1 MIKRHLRVLAGLLVL
16 ILVALNLGACQKP
29 LQGRPTALPTTLP
42 TASITPTPSQ
52 TPTQLPT
59 VTMTPTATATATST
73 LVPTATNTATPT
85 PIPTRLATLFPLTA
99 GGQQTVDFGYHY
111 LTRRDNREDGS
122 LRNLSAM
129 VSFQLMDR
137 GIHSETVRI
146 LGKDVTVYYLRVRH
160 VFDQTNLEVKLVLT
174 GLYGQNV
181 AIAGMP
187 ADGSSYISLRT
198 QKSDQPFEPWKLH
211 QDWSLPLDQRAP
223 LFETIRLPDFE
234 TTLRNLPDQVIVLA
248 DHPII
253 LDPNGWT
260 QIYIDMDRVSASA
273 ARFSP
278 FFSFNEF
285 DQMTGQ
291 STQANV
297 WMDYLINNTDIP
309 NNQYTR
315 MYFAADF
322 LVIITP

>member
-1 MIKRHLRVLAGLLVL
+1 MLKRHLRVLAGLLVL
-16 ILVALNLGACQKP
+16 IMVALNLGACQKP

-85 PIPTRLATLFPLTA
+85 PIPTRLAALFPLTA
-99 GGQQTVDFGYHY
+99 GGQQTVDYGYHY
-111 LTRRDNREDGS
+111 ITRRDNREDGS

-129 VSFQLMDR
+129 VSFQLVDR
-137 GIHSETVRI
+137 GIHSETVKI
-146 LGKDVTVYYLRVRH
+146 LGEDVTVYYLRVRH
-160 VFDQTNLEVKLVLT
+160 VFDQSNLEVKLVLT
-174 GLYGQNV
+174 GLFGQNIP
-181 AIAGMP
+181 IAGMP
-187 ADGSSYISLRT
+187 ADGSSYISLRR
-198 QKSDQPFEPWKLH
+198 QESDELFEPWKLH

-223 LFETIRLPDFE
+223 LFETVRLPDFE

-253 LDPNGWT
+253 LDPDGWT

-273 ARFSP
+273 ARFKP
-278 FFSFNEF
+278 FFNFNEF
-285 DQMTGQ
+285 DQMIGQ

-297 WMDYLINNTDIP
+297 WMDYLTNNTDIP
-309 NNQYTR
+309 NNQYNQ

>member
-1 MIKRHLRVLAGLLVL
+1 MNKRSWKVIAAFLMLV
-16 ILVALNLGACQKP
+16 LVALSLAGCQKP
-29 LQGRPTALPTTLP
+29 LQGRPTALPTQLP

-52 TPTQLPT
+52 TPTPLPT
-59 VTMTPTATATATST
+59 VTMTPTATATPTDT
-73 LVPTATNTATPT
+73 PVPTATSTSTPT

-99 GGQQTVDFGYHY
+99 GQQTVDYGYEY
-111 LTRRDNREDGS
+111 ITRKDTREDGS

-137 GIHSETVRI
+137 GIHSETIKV
-146 LGKDVTVYYLRVRH
+146 LGEDVTVYYLRVRH

-174 GLYGQNV
+174 GLYGQNIP
-181 AIAGMP
+181 IAGMP

-198 QKSDQPFEPWKLH
+198 QKSDVLFEPWKMH

-223 LFETIRLPDFE
+223 LFDTIRLPDFE
-234 TTLRNLPDQVIVLA
+234 ATLRNLPDQVIVLA

-253 LDPNGWT
+253 LDPDGWT

-273 ARFSP
+273 ARFQP
-278 FFSFNEF
+278 FFNFNEF
-285 DQMTGQ
+285 DQMTWQ

-297 WMDYLINNTDIP
+297 WMDYLVNNTDIP
-309 NNQYTR
+309 NNQFNR

>member
-1 MIKRHLRVLAGLLVL
+1 MPERRLNLTVRILVL
-16 ILVALNLGACQKP
+16 TLLALSLTGCQKP
-29 LQGRPTALPTTLP
+29 LQGRPTALPTQLP

-52 TPTQLPT
+52 TPTPLPT
-59 VTMTPTATATATST
+59 VTMTPTATATPTET
-73 LVPTATNTATPT
+73 PVPTATNTATPT

-111 LTRRDNREDGS
+111 ITRKDNREDGS

-137 GIHSETVRI
+137 GIHSETVKI

-160 VFDQTNLEVKLVLT
+160 IFDQTNLEVKLVLT
-174 GLYGQNV
+174 GLYGQEIP
-181 AIAGMP
+181 IAGMP
-187 ADGSSYISLRT
+187 ADGSSYISLRR
-198 QKSDQPFEPWKLH
+198 QKANQVFEPWKLH
-211 QDWSLPLDQRAP
+211 QDWNLPLDQRAP
-223 LFETIRLPDFE
+223 LFDTVRLPDFE
-234 TTLRNLPDQVIVLA
+234 AELRSLPDQVILLA

-253 LDPNGWT
+253 LNPDGWT

-273 ARFSP
+273 ARFKP
-278 FFSFNEF
+278 FFNFNEF

-291 STQANV
+291 STQAIV
-297 WMDYLINNTDIP
+297 WEDYLVNNTDIP
-309 NNQYTR
+309 NNQYNR
-315 MYFAADF
+315 MTFAADF

>member
-1 MIKRHLRVLAGLLVL
+1 MINRHWRIITSLLVL
-16 ILVALNLGACQKP
+16 ILVALNLAGCQKP
-29 LQGRPTALPTTLP
+29 LQGRPTALPTQLP

-59 VTMTPTATATATST
+59 VTMTPTATATPTET
-73 LVPTATNTATPT
+73 PVPTATSTSTPT
-85 PIPTRLATLFPLTA
+85 PIPTRLATLFPLSA
-99 GGQQTVDFGYHY
+99 GGQTTVDYGYHY
-111 LTRRDNREDGS
+111 ITRKDNREDSS

-137 GIHSETVRI
+137 GIHSETVKI
-146 LGKDVTVYYLRVRH
+146 LGKDVTVYYLRVKH
-160 VFDQTNLEVKLVLT
+160 VFDETNLEVKLVLT
-174 GLYGQNV
+174 GLYGQNI

-198 QKSDQPFEPWKLH
+198 QKSDQVFEPWKLH

-223 LFETIRLPDFE
+223 LFETVRLPDFE

-273 ARFSP
+273 ARFQP
-278 FFSFNEF
+278 FFNINEF
-285 DQMTGQ
+285 NQMTGQ

-297 WMDYLINNTDIP
+297 WMDYLVNNTDIP
-309 NNQYTR
+309 NNQYNR

>member
-1 MIKRHLRVLAGLLVL
+1 MIKRTRWVISGSLVL
-16 ILVALNLGACQKP
+16 ILVGLSLGGCQKP

-52 TPTQLPT
+52 TPTPLPT
-59 VTMTPTATATATST
+59 VTMTPTVTPTATDTPVPTATST
-73 LVPTATNTATPT
+73 ATPT
-85 PIPTRLATLFPLTA
+85 NIPTRMATLFPLTA
-99 GGQQTVDFGYHY
+99 GGQTTVDFGYHY
-111 LTRRDNREDGS
+111 ITRRDNREDGS
-122 LRNLSAM
+122 VRNLSAM

-137 GIHSETVRI
+137 GIHSETIKI
-146 LGKDVTVYYLRVRH
+146 LGEDVTVYYLRVKH

-174 GLYGQNV
+174 GLFGQNV
-181 AIAGMP
+181 PIAGMP

-198 QKSDQPFEPWKLH
+198 QKSDQLFEPWKLH

-223 LFETIRLPDFE
+223 LFETVRIPDFE
-234 TTLRNLPDQVIVLA
+234 VTLRNLPDQVIVLA

-253 LDPNGWT
+253 LDPDGWT

-273 ARFSP
+273 SRFQP

-285 DQMTGQ
+285 NQMTGQ

-297 WMDYLINNTDIP
+297 WKDYLINNTDIP
-309 NNQYTR
+309 ANQYNR
-315 MYFAADF
+315 MYFSADF